1 MAAAVIGGT
10 SLNGGKT
17 SMVGIVFASIMW
29 TMLNAFLN
37 IALTQWHLNSAI
49 KNLIQGAVLILVLI
63 AAVPKKQINE

>member
-1 MAAAVIGGT
+1 
-10 SLNGGKT
+10 
-17 SMVGIVFASIMW
+17 MW